1 MLTRVLVVDDE
12 RAILRFLRTSLGAHG
27 YDVLEAATGQEGL
40 EMAALE
46 KPEVVLLDLTLP
58 DLDGVEVTRR
68 LREWSGVPI
77 IVVSVRGGEQDKIE
91 ALDAGANDYLTK
103 PFGLGELMARIRV
116 VLRTTSPPTT
126 EPVFAHNGLEV
137 DLSKRLVVVDGQP
150 VRLTPTEY
158 DLLKTLIQHSGKVLT
173 HRMLLRE
180 VWGKGYEDDNHLVRA
195 NICNLRAKIE
205 LDPAQT
211 RFIQT
216 EPGVGYRLKA

>member
-1 MLTRVLVVDDE
+1 MTRVLVVDDE
-12 RAILRFLRTSLGAHG
+12 KAILRFLRTSLGAHG
-27 YDVLEAATGQEGL
+27 YQVLEAATGQSGL
-40 EMAALE
+40 EMVALE

-68 LREWSGVPI
+68 LREWSTVPI

-103 PFGLGELMARIRV
+103 PFGLGELMARMRV
-116 VLRTTSPPTT
+116 VLRAPAAETPD
-126 EPVFAHNGLEV
+126 PVFRLNGMQV
-137 DLSKRLVVVDGQP
+137 DLTRRLVTVDDRP

-158 DLLKTLIQHSGKVLT
+158 DLLRTLIQHSGKVLT

-216 EPGVGYRLKA
+216 EPGVGYRLKG

>member
-1 MLTRVLVVDDE
+1 MTRVLVVDDE
-12 RAILRFLRTSLGAHG
+12 KAILRFLRTSLSAHG
-27 YDVLEAATGQEGL
+27 YQVLEAATGTEGL
-40 EMAALE
+40 ELVALE

-68 LREWSGVPI
+68 LREWSTVPI
-77 IVVSVRGGEQDKIE
+77 IVVSVRGSEQDKID

-103 PFGLGELMARIRV
+103 PFGLGELMARMRV
-116 VLRTTSPPTT
+116 VLRSSAPGSPD
-126 EPVFAHNGLEV
+126 PVFRLNGLEV
-137 DLSKRLVVVDGQP
+137 DLGRRLVNVDGQT

-158 DLLKTLIQHSGKVLT
+158 DLLKMLIQHAGKVLT

-180 VWGKGYEDDNHLVRA
+180 VWGRGYEDDNHLVRA

-205 LDPAQT
+205 LDPAQS

>member
-1 MLTRVLVVDDE
+1 MTRVLVVDDE
-12 RAILRFLRTSLGAHG
+12 KAILRFLRTSLGAHG
-27 YDVLEAATGQEGL
+27 YQVLEAATGQSGL
-40 EMAALE
+40 EMVALE

-68 LREWSGVPI
+68 LREWSTVPI

-103 PFGLGELMARIRV
+103 PFGLGELMARMRV
-116 VLRTTSPPTT
+116 VLRAPAAETPD
-126 EPVFAHNGLEV
+126 PVFRLNGMQV
-137 DLSKRLVVVDGQP
+137 DLTRRLVTVDDRS

-216 EPGVGYRLKA
+216 EPGVGYRLKS